1 MTSRR
6 RKHSADLDTR
16 VKETHLLYTI
26 RGDPSSDYVAPVSKL
41 LRSPIHD
48 VQRSAWQG
56 GRRSAEKRKLVDRD
70 RKTSITLTR
79 PLEPPSPTD
88 DPILLVSSSNKR
100 RRNIHIDDRTDRD
113 LSSFHHGT
121 SLGPAGCL
129 RHGCGVD
136 SAAFTDAP
144 ISATGDMESPLTS
157 RTGSIAHDE
166 SANSTALIG
175 ISTLSTLTAS
185 PVTKEADGVT
195 TMLVDTKSDPPTP
208 GSRARS
214 AAWGVWGSP
223 WPRRGPDG
231 REGSFRMDGRRLFAT
246 ELDDSTHATTPGV
259 QDNVEE
265 VTYKG
270 PFDFDFDFELS
281 PAAPHIHSDSHLSTY
296 IRYDAR
302 FDFNFQSQP

>member
-41 LRSPIHD
+41 LRSRIHD
-48 VQRSAWQG
+48 VQRSAWKG

-100 RRNIHIDDRTDRD
+100 RRNIHIDDRTDRE
-113 LSSFHHGT
+113 LSSFHH
-121 SLGPAGCL
+121 
-129 RHGCGVD
+129 
-136 SAAFTDAP
+136 DAP
-144 ISATGDMESPLTS
+144 ISVTGDMESPLTS
-157 RTGSIAHDE
+157 RTGSIAHDG

-185 PVTKEADGVT
+185 PVTKEADVVHVAPPGESGAARGHGVALT
-195 TMLVDTKSDPPTP
+195 DEK
-208 GSRARS
+208 
-214 AAWGVWGSP
+214 GVFGWMGGASSLQNWMIRP
-223 WPRRGPDG
+223 
-231 REGSFRMDGRRLFAT
+231 
-246 ELDDSTHATTPGV
+246 TPGV

-270 PFDFDFDFELS
+270 PFDFDFDFDFDFELS